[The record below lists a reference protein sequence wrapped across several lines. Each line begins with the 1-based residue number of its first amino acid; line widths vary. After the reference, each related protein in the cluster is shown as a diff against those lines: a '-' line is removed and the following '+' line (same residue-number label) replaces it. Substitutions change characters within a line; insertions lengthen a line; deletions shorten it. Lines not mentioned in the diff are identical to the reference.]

1 MSIIDNPMIDRL
13 IAGGDIAAALHQ
25 PIRHSQAQWRAL
37 DSMML
42 SPKISEAAKEDLAY
56 AGITLGDFLYDYIRI
71 DPTVVE
77 GIDFARSADLHNFL
91 SFAHFAEHHEE
102 LTGRAL
108 TGSISNLQGYVA
120 ERVVAQHLEAAGHDV
135 SFPDLS
141 NQEGYDILVDG
152 YPFQVKCLLDSGGVH
167 EHLNRFDYP
176 VIVNS
181 ELADQVGHL
190 DHVYVDTALH
200 HDAIVD
206 ATRDAIHH
214 GAELNDF
221 EIPWIS
227 LAVSSMVPGYRL
239 FRGET
244 DFAGFTTAVA
254 TNTVSRTLFGF
265 AGSKGAAIAGLAL
278 FGPAGAV
285 VGGGVGA
292 VLGSGV
298 GRRVA
303 AAARG
308 VLTAAEEEELKLA
321 RVELVEQAIEA
332 SRPKNAAWTRK
343 GEQLTAALDGAGS
356 GRRELQCY
364 VARAHQSE
372 MRYLQARVSDLERL
386 HHNGDDEVEPL
397 ESSRRVLVL
406 IKRAGIHSYFVQDAI
421 RRVLRAMEALLKKRK
436 RWLVA

>member
-1 MSIIDNPMIDRL
+1 MSTIDNPEIDKLLAR
-13 IAGGDIAAALHQ
+13 GDVAAALQQ
-25 PIRHSQAQWRAL
+25 PIRQSQAQGRTL

-42 SPKISEAAKEDLAY
+42 GPKISEAGREDLAY

-102 LTGRAL
+102 LAGRAL
-108 TGSISNLQGYVA
+108 AGSISNLQGYVA

-152 YPFQVKCLLDSGGVH
+152 HPFQVKCLLDSGGVH
-167 EHLNRFDYP
+167 EHLDRFDYP

-190 DHVYVDTALH
+190 DNVYVDPALH

-206 ATRDAIHH
+206 ATKDTLHH
-214 GAELNDF
+214 GAELTDF

-239 FRGET
+239 FRRET
-244 DFAGFTTAVA
+244 DFAGFATAVA
-254 TNTVSRTLFGF
+254 TNTAGRTVFGF
-265 AGSKGAAIAGLAL
+265 AGSKGAAMAALVL

-285 VGGGVGA
+285 VGVGVGA
-292 VLGSGV
+292 VLGAGV

-308 VLTAAEEEELKLA
+308 VLTAGEEEELKQA
-321 RVELVEQAIEA
+321 RVELIEQAIEA
-332 SRPKNAAWTRK
+332 SVPKSEAWVRK
-343 GEQLTAALDGAGS
+343 GERLAAALDGSGS
-356 GRRELQCY
+356 GRLQCY
-364 VARAHQSE
+364 VARAHQAE
-372 MRYLQARVSDLERL
+372 MCYLQARISDLERL
-386 HHNGDDEVEPL
+386 RSGGDELEAF
-397 ESSRRVLVL
+397 ESSQRALVLV
-406 IKRAGIHSYFVQDAI
+406 KRAGIHPHFVQGAI
-421 RRVLRAMEALLKKRK
+421 QRLLKAMDVLLKTRK
-436 RWLVA
+436 RWLVT

>member
-1 MSIIDNPMIDRL
+1 MSTIDNPEIDRL
-13 IAGGDIAAALHQ
+13 IVRGDVAAALQQ
-25 PIRHSQAQWRAL
+25 PIRHSQGQGRIL

-42 SPKISEAAKEDLAY
+42 GPKISEAAKEDLAY

-108 TGSISNLQGYVA
+108 AGSISNLQGYVA
-120 ERVVAQHLEAAGHDV
+120 ERVVAQHLGAAGHDV
-135 SFPDLS
+135 SFPDLP

-152 YPFQVKCLLDSGGVH
+152 HPFQVKCLLDAGGVH
-167 EHLNRFDYP
+167 EHLDRFDYP

-181 ELADQVGHL
+181 ELAYQVGHL
-190 DHVYVDTALH
+190 DNVYVDPALH

-206 ATRDAIHH
+206 ATKDTLHH
-214 GAELNDF
+214 GAELTDF

-239 FRGET
+239 FRRET
-244 DFAGFTTAVA
+244 DFAGFATAVA
-254 TNTVSRTLFGF
+254 TNTAGRTVFGF
-265 AGSKGAAIAGLAL
+265 AGSKGAAIAGLTL

-285 VGGGVGA
+285 VGAGVGA
-292 VLGSGV
+292 VLGAGV

-308 VLTAAEEEELKLA
+308 VLTAGEEEDLKQA
-321 RVELVEQAIEA
+321 RVELVEQAIDA
-332 SRPKNAAWTRK
+332 SVPKQAAWTQK
-343 GEQLTAALDGAGS
+343 GDRLAAALDGSGR
-356 GRRELQCY
+356 GRRELQRH
-364 VARAHQSE
+364 VAHAHQAE
-372 MRYLQARVSDLERL
+372 MCGLAENSVHVYVHSSAIFSLPRSPQQAVLLRRHLRRWRS
-386 HHNGDDEVEPL
+386 GT
-397 ESSRRVLVL
+397 SSSVKLP
-406 IKRAGIHSYFVQDAI
+406 IG
-421 RRVLRAMEALLKKRK
+421 LRNTSAF
-436 RWLVA
+436 